1 MHSCDLL
8 LIVGLGLWK
17 QILLEQLFKT
27 AVLRSEEKKKGVFFF
42 FLTNEANV
50 NTNAQLEDPNCSS
63 WIIPATSASSSQKTI
78 IMVKQL
84 QLLLR

>member
-1 MHSCDLL
+1 
-8 LIVGLGLWK
+8 VK
-17 QILLEQLFKT
+17 K
-27 AVLRSEEKKKGVFFF
+27 KKKGVFFF